1 MRILGI
7 TDQPI
12 DPPVSGGGERVR
24 ALFERLARRHEVE
37 ILNLVG
43 VREAKGV
50 RAVGNRLRLR
60 KVAAYQRT
68 IAFHL
73 EKRRIAPAFM
83 AHYLHRALA
92 PLYADSLRRGG
103 WDVIQADGI
112 ALGPILRAAPRGTP
126 LVYSAHN
133 VDSEYFAAEIER
145 FPLRGAITR
154 ALRAMERQ
162 MFAIVDRVIAVSE
175 RDRALFLSLYGA
187 APEKVVVAPN
197 GFDEE
202 RFRPIAPER
211 KRALRRS
218 MGIGD
223 EEKIVLFSGSR
234 VNHNEAAV
242 RLLLE
247 RVVPRLPEG
256 MRLLIAGGVGDG
268 FPFASGKRV
277 IVTGSV
283 PDVLPYFHAAD
294 VAVNPVE
301 TGGGTNIKLLQYLA
315 TGLPVVSSAFGV
327 RGLDALARHVLVAAP
342 DALAEAL
349 VARTSAPPANDV
361 ARDLEAWSWA
371 ASARRVEACYESLAA
386 CARAAREAR
395 AR

>member
-12 DPPVSGGGERVR
+12 DPPLSGGGERVR
-24 ALFERLARRHEVE
+24 ALFDRLARRHEVE

-50 RAVGNRLRLR
+50 RRVTHGVRLR

-68 IAFHL
+68 VAFHL
-73 EKRRIAPAFM
+73 EARRIAPAFM
-83 AHYLHRALA
+83 AHYLHRVAA
-92 PLYADSLRRGG
+92 PLYAPLLRGER

-112 ALGPILRAAPRGTP
+112 ALGPILRSAPRGTP
-126 LVYSAHN
+126 IVYSAHN
-133 VDSEYFAAEIER
+133 VDSEYFAAEIGR
-145 FPLRGAITR
+145 FPLRGPIAR
-154 ALRAMERQ
+154 ALRAMERR
-162 MFAIVDRVIAVSE
+162 MLATVDRVVAVSD
-175 RDRALFLSLYGA
+175 RDRALFLSLYA
-187 APEKVVVAPN
+187 LPPHKIVVAPN

-202 RFRPIAPER
+202 RFRPIAAEPR
-211 KRALRRS
+211 RALRRA
-218 MGIGD
+218 MGIDDG
-223 EEKIVLFSGSR
+223 ERIVLFAGSR

-247 RVVPRLPEG
+247 RVVPALAAG
-256 MRLLIAGGVGDG
+256 TRLLIAGSVGDA

-294 VAVNPVE
+294 LAVNPVE

-315 TGLPVVSSAFGV
+315 TGLPVVSSPFGV
-327 RGLDALARHVLVAAP
+327 RGLDALARHVRVAAP
-342 DALAEAL
+342 DALAAAIAEPA
-349 VARTSAPPANDV
+349 TAPPAGDV
-361 ARDLEAWSWA
+361 ARDVAAWSWS
-371 ASARRVEACYESLAA
+371 ASARKVEACYEELVAE
-386 CARAAREAR
+386 ARAARAER